1 MWTINELIV
10 FNDLHLAPE
19 RNTCSF
25 HLDEELA
32 DCLRWVLAETQDC
45 VVVLAGDVFDF
56 LTSNNCAPQ
65 NGFARFSCHSRQI
78 IEHHPE
84 IFDALTRLAQS
95 PQHTLVFMS
104 GECDAEL
111 LIPDVQEI
119 IEQRLGFTSPNVSI
133 RWLVQDKALRIQVG
147 PAVVLIEHG
156 NTFDPWNRL
165 DHAALQTTL
174 SLASR
179 NLPEPR
185 MDEESRQ
192 TQEPLGRQ
200 LTSKVINYMRNR
212 HHWLD
217 CLKPVNESILPLLW
231 PLASQPEQKIILE
244 LAGDYESM
252 KTEAA
257 LRKQSNSPNPAT
269 LYQGEKEADDSP
281 VDHIFKDWID
291 SIYSLRDGAKPSSKS
306 KMIENIK
313 LISNHDSFFQIEQP
327 DNTSKYLQPM
337 FNGGADLIIH
347 GHTRAAKICTL
358 DCGVYINTGAWSEL
372 IQLPRSEES
381 NGVWQEFLERLKTN
395 DVDRVARPTLAH
407 VYYEQGSWPAGSLV
421 EWSSAGPETLAT
433 RHLKTQV
440 LTQRSGV

>member
-10 FNDLHLAPE
+10 FNDLHLTPE
-19 RNTCSF
+19 RNTGSF

-32 DCLRWVLAETQDC
+32 DCLRWILRETQEC
-45 VVVLAGDVFDF
+45 VIVLAGDVFDF

-65 NGFARFSCHSRQI
+65 NGFARFTCHAGQI

-119 IEQRLGFTSPNVSI
+119 IERRLGFTTPNGSV
-133 RWLVQDKALRIQVG
+133 RWLVLGEALRMQVG
-147 PAVVLIEHG
+147 AAVALIEHG

-185 MDEESRQ
+185 VVDEESRKVP
-192 TQEPLGRQ
+192 EPLGRG
-200 LTSKVINYMRNR
+200 LTSRVINYMRSR
-212 HHWLD
+212 HQWLD

-231 PLASQPEQKIILE
+231 PLASQDEQKAICE

-252 KTEAA
+252 KTEAG
-257 LRKQSNSPNPAT
+257 LRKLSNSPNPVA
-269 LYQGEKEADDSP
+269 LYQGEKEADRSQADYA
-281 VDHIFKDWID
+281 FEDWID
-291 SIYSLRDGAKPSSKS
+291 LIYAQEEGAQTSSSKI
-306 KMIENIK
+306 IEK
-313 LISNHDSFFQIEQP
+313 VRLISNHDSFFDIEQP
-327 DNTSKYLQPM
+327 NDTSKYLEPM

-347 GHTRAAKICTL
+347 GHTRVAKICTL
-358 DCGVYINTGAWSEL
+358 DSGAYINTGAWNQL
-372 IQLPRSEES
+372 IRLPKSHES
-381 NGVWQEFLERLKTN
+381 IGVWQEFLEQLKTN
-395 DVDRVARPTLAH
+395 TVARIARPTLAH
-407 VYYEQGSWPAGSLV
+407 VYQDKDANTVGELI
-421 EWSSAGPETLAT
+421 EWSSAGPETMAT
-433 RHLKTQV
+433 LPLKTHV
-440 LTQRSGV
+440 LTKE